1 MVGNMENKELTNGQ
15 KLVGYTFNPSNN
27 VRVDKIKMLMA
38 EVIDEIELTEITT
51 EHQRET
57 LEFAKKQIV
66 GAKMW
71 AVESIFA
78 K

>member
-1 MVGNMENKELTNGQ
+1 MVGNMKNKELTNGQ

>member
-1 MVGNMENKELTNGQ
+1 MENKELTNGQ